1 MVNVPLQCLG
11 NSTTRRE
18 PVSPGAGWAE
28 LPSDRL
34 GLFRV
39 VTQGWILVSKG
50 GRELGRLRRWRNE
63 QRYIF

>member
-34 GLFRV
+34 GSDPAL
-39 VTQGWILVSKG
+39 LCPH
-50 GRELGRLRRWRNE
+50 LRTLDKKLNLSE
-63 QRYIF
+63 SQFPH